1 MDYSSRHL
9 SEVILH
15 LSRLPGI
22 GRKTAQRLAF
32 HLLQVKPEEA
42 LGLARSIQK
51 LREEVGTCATCG
63 NIAETQPC
71 YLCADTRRD
80 QSLLCVVERPADV
93 VAVER
98 TGVYRGLYHVLGG
111 SISPA
116 EGIGPDQLRVKELLA
131 RLERGSVTEVIL
143 ATNPTA
149 QGEAT
154 AHTLHEIL
162 AASSVLVTRI
172 ARGVPIG
179 SDLELSDQ
187 PTLARAMEGRGPLDH
202 GLHR

>member
-1 MDYSSRHL
+1 MEYSSEYLGDLIDR
-9 SEVILH
+9 

-32 HLLQVKPEEA
+32 HILKVPKDEA
-42 LGLARSIQK
+42 LELSRAIHRV
-51 LREEVGTCATCG
+51 REEVGTCRICG

-71 YLCADTRRD
+71 RMCADPRRD
-80 QSLLCVVERPADV
+80 SGLLCVVEQPADV

-98 TGVYRGLYHVLGG
+98 TGAFRGLYHILGG
-111 SISPA
+111 SLSPLD
-116 EGIGPDQLRVKELLA
+116 GIGPEQLRIGELEDRVA
-131 RLERGSVTEVIL
+131 GGAVREIIL

-154 AHTLHEIL
+154 AHFLNDLLQSRVPRI
-162 AASSVLVTRI
+162 TRI
-172 ARGVPIG
+172 ARGVPVG

-187 PTLARAMEGRGPLDH
+187 ATLTRALEGRLE
-202 GLHR
+202 L

>member
-1 MDYSSRHL
+1 MEYSSRYL
-9 SEVILH
+9 GELIGH

-32 HLLQVKPEEA
+32 HLLQVNPEDA
-42 LGLARSIQK
+42 LGLGRAILRV
-51 LREEVGTCATCG
+51 REEVGSCEVCG

-80 QSLLCVVERPADV
+80 PTLVCVVEQPADV

-111 SISPA
+111 SLSPA
-116 EGIGPDQLRVKELLA
+116 EGIGPDQLRVRQLIDRVGA
-131 RLERGSVTEVIL
+131 GVIREVIL

-154 AHTLHEIL
+154 AHYLHERL
-162 AASSVLVTRI
+162 AGAKVIVTRI
-172 ARGVPIG
+172 ARGVPVG

-187 PTLARAMEGRGPLDH
+187 PTLARALEGRREL
-202 GLHR
+202 

>member
-1 MDYSSRHL
+1 MEYSSQYLGELIDRL
-9 SEVILH
+9 SK
-15 LSRLPGI
+15 LPGI

-32 HLLQVKPEEA
+32 YLLRVPAQEA
-42 LGLARSIQK
+42 LDLATAIRRV
-51 LREEVGTCATCG
+51 REEVGICAVCG

-71 YLCADTRRD
+71 LLCGDTRRD
-80 QSLLCVVERPADV
+80 RSVLCVVEQPADV

-98 TGVYRGLYHVLGG
+98 TAVFRGLYHVLGG
-111 SISPA
+111 SLSPLD
-116 EGIGPDQLRVKELLA
+116 GITPDRLRFRELDDRVKAGGIEELI
-131 RLERGSVTEVIL
+131 V

-154 AHTLHEIL
+154 AHYISEVFRGRVPRV
-162 AASSVLVTRI
+162 SRI

-187 PTLARAMEGRGPLDH
+187 ATLARALEGRGEL
-202 GLHR
+202 

>member
-1 MDYSSRHL
+1 MEYSSHHL
-9 SEVILH
+9 GDLVDH

-32 HLLQVKPEEA
+32 HLLRAPREEA
-42 LGLARSIQK
+42 LALARSIE
-51 LREEVGTCATCG
+51 RVRAEVGHCERCG

-71 YLCADTRRD
+71 YLCADPRRD
-80 QSLLCVVERPADV
+80 PSILCVVEQPADV

-98 TGVYRGLYHVLGG
+98 TGTFRGLYHVLGG
-111 SISPA
+111 ALSPLD
-116 EGIGPDQLRVKELLA
+116 GIGPQNLRIRELE
-131 RLERGSVTEVIL
+131 ERVDSGGIAEIIV

-154 AHTLHEIL
+154 AHFLGEL
-162 AASSVLVTRI
+162 FRDRDLRLTRI

-187 PTLARAMEGRGPLDH
+187 ATLTRALEGRGRLD
-202 GLHR
+202 

>member
-1 MDYSSRHL
+1 VEYGSQTLGELVDR
-9 SEVILH
+9 

-32 HLLQVKPEEA
+32 HLLRVPAVDAVA
-42 LGLARSIQK
+42 LASALRR
-51 LREEVGTCATCG
+51 LREETGICVTCG
-63 NIAETQPC
+63 NIADGERC
-71 YLCADTRRD
+71 RICDDSRRD
-80 QSLLCVVERPADV
+80 QTLLCVVEQPSDV

-98 TGVYRGLYHVLGG
+98 TGAFHGLYHVLGG
-111 SISPA
+111 ALSPN
-116 EGIGPDQLRVKELLA
+116 EGILPDSLRIRELQT
-131 RLERGSVTEVIL
+131 RVGEGVVTEVIL

-154 AHTLHEIL
+154 AHYLGDCLRDER
-162 AASSVLVTRI
+162 VRVTRI

-187 PTLARAMEGRGPLDH
+187 ASLVRALEGRSEM
-202 GLHR
+202 

>member
-1 MDYSSRHL
+1 MEYGSQTLGELVDR
-9 SEVILH
+9 

-32 HLLQVKPEEA
+32 HLLRVPAADAVA
-42 LGLARSIQK
+42 LASALRR
-51 LREEVGTCATCG
+51 LREETGICAICG
-63 NIAETQPC
+63 NIADGPRC
-71 YLCADTRRD
+71 RICDDSRRD
-80 QSLLCVVERPADV
+80 QALLCVVEQPADV

-98 TGVYRGLYHVLGG
+98 TGAYHGLYHVLGG
-111 SISPA
+111 SLSPN
-116 EGIGPDQLRVKELLA
+116 EGILPESLRIRELQA
-131 RLERGSVTEVIL
+131 RVGEGVVAEVIV

-154 AHTLHEIL
+154 AHYLVECL
-162 AASSVLVTRI
+162 RPAGVRVTRI

-187 PTLARAMEGRGPLDH
+187 ASLVRALEGRAEM
-202 GLHR
+202 

>member
-1 MDYSSRHL
+1 MEYGSQTLGELVDR
-9 SEVILH
+9 

-32 HLLQVKPEEA
+32 HLLRVPAADAVA
-42 LGLARSIQK
+42 LAAALRR
-51 LREEVGTCATCG
+51 LREETGICATCG
-63 NIAETQPC
+63 NIADGPRC
-71 YLCADTRRD
+71 RICDDPRRD
-80 QSLLCVVERPADV
+80 QALLCVVEQPADV

-98 TGVYRGLYHVLGG
+98 TGAYHGLYHVLGG
-111 SISPA
+111 SLSPN
-116 EGIGPDQLRVKELLA
+116 EGILPESLRIRELQTRVGEGVVA
-131 RLERGSVTEVIL
+131 EVIV

-154 AHTLHEIL
+154 AHYLDECL
-162 AASSVLVTRI
+162 RSAGVRVTRI

-187 PTLARAMEGRGPLDH
+187 ASLVRALEGRAEM
-202 GLHR
+202 